1 MSSRPQ
7 PPTRREL
14 AQFIPDPRT
23 LRAFEQ
29 LFEAVPGDIL
39 ALEVLIDA
47 AATTAQGAGD
57 TAQAAR
63 AIATRAADE
72 LRDLAAAALT
82 ARDYGAKIS
91 TLERRIADLEATLLA
106 QR

>member
-14 AQFIPDPRT
+14 AAFIPDPRT

-29 LFEAVPGDIL
+29 LFEAVPGDIS
-39 ALEVLIDA
+39 ALQALIDA
-47 AATTAQGAGD
+47 VTATAQDAGE
-57 TAQAAR
+57 TATAAR
-63 AIATRAADE
+63 SVANRAAAE
-72 LRDLAAAALT
+72 LRDLTAAAFT
-82 ARDYGAKIS
+82 ARDYGA
-91 TLERRIADLEATLLA
+91 TIADLQRRVADLESLLQA